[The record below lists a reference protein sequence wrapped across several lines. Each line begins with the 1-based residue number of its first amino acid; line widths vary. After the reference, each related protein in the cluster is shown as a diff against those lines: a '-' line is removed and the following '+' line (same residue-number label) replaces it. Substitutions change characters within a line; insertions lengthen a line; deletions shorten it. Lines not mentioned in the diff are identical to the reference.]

1 MGKPIVASDLDQI
14 GWVLKG
20 WRPGEPPTAPG
31 ESGKTRAALLVEPGR
46 VDALVAAIR
55 QAVEMPE
62 AERAALGREARRL
75 VLDSFT
81 WDRNVAAVL
90 DRLRSGGDAPQEI
103 AGRGVRERT

>member
-1 MGKPIVASDLDQI
+1 MAKPIVASDLDQI

-20 WRPGEPPTAPG
+20 WKPGEPPPTPA
-31 ESGKTRAALLVEPGR
+31 ESGKTRAALLVEPGSL
-46 VDALVAAIR
+46 DALVAAIR

-62 AERAALGREARRL
+62 AERTALGREARRL

-90 DRLRSGGDAPQEI
+90 DRLRAGAGAPRESP
-103 AGRGVRERT
+103 GRGVRERT